1 MMNLPEIQFTD
12 ADTDKVKQAIVT
24 GYETVSGR
32 SLAAGDPIRLFL
44 EAIAAIIVQL
54 LDSINQT
61 GKMNLLAYAI
71 GNYLDHIG
79 ILTDTERIESAAA
92 TTTVRFT
99 LSAAQTSAVTIP
111 KGTRVTNE
119 DMKIYFATNK
129 VLTIPAGD
137 TSGTVESTCTET
149 GASGNGYV
157 AGQLTKLVDPVAYVE
172 SVANTTT
179 SAGGDD
185 EEDDDAFRE
194 RIRISPEK
202 YSVAG
207 PYGAYE
213 YWAKT
218 ASTLIEDVTVLGPES
233 KKVNDGEVYVYPLL
247 SGGELPDDEILTK
260 VSNVLNDEKIR
271 PLTDHVYVK
280 KPTAVS
286 YDLTV
291 TYYVSESNKEQS
303 AAIQAAVSTAIGNY
317 VLWQKSKLGRDIDPS
332 KLVQMIVD
340 AGGVKV
346 NVTSPAVTTIDDD
359 SVAICNTKTVTF
371 GGVVDD

>member
-1 MMNLPEIQFTD
+1 MNLPEIQFTD

-71 GNYLDHIG
+71 GSYLDHIG
-79 ILTDTERIESAAA
+79 ILTDTERVESAAA

-179 SAGGDD
+179 SSGGDD

-291 TYYVSESNKEQS
+291 TYYVSKSNKEQS
-303 AAIQAAVSTAIGNY
+303 SAIQAAVSSAIDAY
-317 VLWQKSKLGRDIDPS
+317 VLWQKSELGRDIDPS

>member
-1 MMNLPEIQFTD
+1 MNLPEIQFTD

-79 ILTDTERIESAAA
+79 ILTDTERIEASAA

-129 VLTIPAGD
+129 VLTIPVGD

-291 TYYVSESNKEQS
+291 TYYVSKSNKEQS
-303 AAIQAAVSTAIGNY
+303 SAIQAAVSSAIDAY
-317 VLWQKSKLGRDIDPS
+317 VLWQKSELGRDIDPS

>member
-1 MMNLPEIQFTD
+1 MNLPEIQFTD

-218 ASTLIEDVTVLGPES
+218 ASTFIEDVTVLGPES

-271 PLTDHVYVK
+271 PLTDHVYIK

-291 TYYVSESNKEQS
+291 TYYVSKSNKEQS
-303 AAIQAAVSTAIGNY
+303 SAIQAAVSSAIDAY
-317 VLWQKSKLGRDIDPS
+317 VLWQKSELGRDIDPS

>member
-1 MMNLPEIQFTD
+1 MNLPEIQFTD

-291 TYYVSESNKEQS
+291 TYYVSKSNKEQS
-303 AAIQAAVSTAIGNY
+303 SAIQAAVSSAIDAY
-317 VLWQKSKLGRDIDPS
+317 VLWQKSELGRDIDPS

>member
-12 ADTDKVKQAIVT
+12 ADTDKVKQAIVA

-79 ILTDTERIESAAA
+79 ILTDTERIEAAAA

-218 ASTLIEDVTVLGPES
+218 ASALIEDVTVLGPES

-247 SGGELPDDEILTK
+247 SGGALPDDEILAK
-260 VSNVLNDEKIR
+260 VSNVLNDEKKR
-271 PLTDHVYVK
+271 PLTDHVFVK
-280 KPTAVS
+280 KPTEVS
-286 YDLTV
+286 YDLTA

-317 VLWQKSKLGRDIDPS
+317 VLWQKSKLGRDLDPS

-346 NVTSPAVTTIDDD
+346 SIESPVVTKVDDD
-359 SVAICNTKTVTF
+359 AVAICNTKTVTF

>member
-1 MMNLPEIQFTD
+1 MNLPEIQFTD

-271 PLTDHVYVK
+271 PLTDHVYIK

-291 TYYVSESNKEQS
+291 TYYVSKSNKEQS
-303 AAIQAAVSTAIGNY
+303 SAIQAAVSSAIDAY
-317 VLWQKSKLGRDIDPS
+317 VLWQKSELGRDIDPS